1 MDNDIKNLLKDYS
14 KDNMPDLWDKIEN
27 KLYYK
32 KKKRNK
38 KLLIIAASISIIF
51 IIGITYKSI
60 FMNNSIINENIS
72 EDINSK
78 IEIANKIEVLEDVD
92 LEKTLKDKI
101 VLGSALENSYAD
113 DSRFINYETEAE
125 AVVYG
130 KVVNVKSYVDF
141 GHMIFSDITIEVIN
155 DYRNNISIGDNITLG
170 VHGGEL
176 SYYDFI
182 AQADPQLVDK
192 RGYNNIEDKT
202 KKFIETWEGIPV
214 YRVGEYVLVYA
225 NSIANDE
232 YYKKNPDES
241 ISYEYYPLKQLYVD
255 PNTREVFEYKYDY
268 DYENGNKLIK
278 EYVKSLD
285 SLEN

>member
-1 MDNDIKNLLKDYS
+1 MDNDIKDLLRDYS
-14 KDNMPDLWDKIEN
+14 KNNMPDLWDEIEN
-27 KLYYK
+27 RLNHK

-38 KLLIIAASISIIF
+38 KALIIAASIGIIF
-51 IIGITYKSI
+51 TIGMTYKNLWEKNNTGNGIIGES
-60 FMNNSIINENIS
+60 NNSKL
-72 EDINSK
+72 D
-78 IEIANKIEVLEDVD
+78 IANKIDVLEDLD
-92 LEKTLKDKI
+92 LEKVIKDKI

-125 AVVYG
+125 SIVYG
-130 KVVNVKSYVDF
+130 RVINVHSYVKD
-141 GHMIFSDITIEVIN
+141 GHMIYSDITIKVIN
-155 DYRNNISIGDNITLG
+155 DYRNNIQEGDKIILG

-182 AQADPQLVDK
+182 EQANPGLVDK

-202 KKFIETWEGIPV
+202 KKFIETWNGVPV
-214 YRVGEYVLVYA
+214 YRIGEYVLVYA

-232 YYKKNPDES
+232 YYKNNTDEN

-255 PNTREVFEYKYDY
+255 PNTREVFEYIYN
-268 DYENGNKLIK
+268 YESDNKLIK
-278 EYVKSLD
+278 QYVKSLD